1 MPAGRPPIY
10 TEEIADTIC
19 ERLCLGES
27 LRRILKD
34 EGMPS
39 MPTVMRWLMNKPEF
53 ETKYVRA
60 RRMQA
65 EVWADEMIDIADD
78 STNDYMKKKGKEEG
92 VEVNQENLQ
101 RSKMRL
107 EQRRWFAEKLLP
119 KVYGPKIAIGGTD
132 DLPPIQMTKAL
143 DVSSLSIE
151 ELNVLAVALEKSIA
165 TDGQD

>member
-1 MPAGRPPIY
+1 
-10 TEEIADTIC
+10 
-19 ERLCLGES
+19 
-27 LRRILKD
+27 
-34 EGMPS
+34 
-39 MPTVMRWLMNKPEF
+39 
-53 ETKYVRA
+53 
-60 RRMQA
+60 
-65 EVWADEMIDIADD
+65 
-78 STNDYMKKKGKEEG
+78 
-92 VEVNQENLQ
+92 
-101 RSKMRL
+101 MRL